1 MKLNWGY
8 RVALL
13 YIGFAGLIIYLVTM
27 SMNQKIDLVA
37 KDYYA
42 QELKYQDKIE
52 STNRNNRLEQPLSI
66 ELNDSGIKIEFP
78 KELEGTNITGS
89 ILIFRPS
96 DNSMD
101 KTIAINPGADLEQL
115 IPATE
120 LIKGMY
126 RIKVEYQSAGN
137 NYYSEKQV
145 VVK

>member
-13 YIGFAGLIIYLVTM
+13 YIGFTGLIIYLVTM

-52 STNRNNRLEQPLSI
+52 STNRNNLLDQPLSI
-66 ELNDSGIKIEFP
+66 ELNDSGIKIKFP
-78 KELEGTNITGS
+78 KTLEGTQITGS

-96 DNSMD
+96 DNTKD
-101 KTIAINPGADLEQL
+101 KTFAINPGADLEQI
-115 IPATE
+115 IPASE

-137 NYYSEKQV
+137 NYYSEKQI